1 MRYVNIEDDV
11 VLPDISRF
19 STDTE
24 AQGLCPSSRA
34 RVAITA
40 KAEIRI
46 VACLST
52 SIALSHPIIIIM
64 VVLSCATTADNTDDY
79 RD

>member
-34 RVAITA
+34 RVAVTA

-52 SIALSHPIIIIM
+52 SIALSHPIIIR
-64 VVLSCATTADNTDDY
+64 VVLFCATTADNTDDY